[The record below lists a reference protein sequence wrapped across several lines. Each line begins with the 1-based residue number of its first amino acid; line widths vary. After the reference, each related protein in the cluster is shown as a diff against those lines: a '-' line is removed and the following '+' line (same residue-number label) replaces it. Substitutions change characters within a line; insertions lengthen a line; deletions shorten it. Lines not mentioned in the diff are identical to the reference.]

1 MVPEDLLFWIAPMSG
16 TPHDDQNVL
25 CLRHADAMSVPRG
38 WTLDDRREEVPRL
51 FMPRRPRSATP
62 ERRPV
67 RPPRPSRA
75 KRAPRPEPVEQLVI
89 DGTGEIERPTLPPE
103 SAAAAPA
110 APATPAKPAA
120 SVAPKVADPEPVVEV
135 PPEAIAVTT
144 GAEATTVDT
153 GVTIEV
159 HRDASGAAA
168 DDAGRPADRGEPAA
182 TDAPEAPPW
191 RPSFDEGNN
200 LDGLLEVS
208 SPLLAR
214 AFRGTDRPR
223 G

>member
-51 FMPRRPRSATP
+51 FMPRR
-62 ERRPV
+62 
-67 RPPRPSRA
+67 RPPSERPARPARVARSKPTRA
-75 KRAPRPEPVEQLVI
+75 EPVEQLVI
-89 DGTGEIERPTLPPE
+89 DGTAEIERPTLPADDPVDPIDPIEQPE
-103 SAAAAPA
+103 QPGE
-110 APATPAKPAA
+110 
-120 SVAPKVADPEPVVEV
+120 SVEQPVEPG
-135 PPEAIAVTT
+135 TQ
-144 GAEATTVDT
+144 
-153 GVTIEV
+153 
-159 HRDASGAAA
+159 GAAA
-168 DDAGRPADRGEPAA
+168 GEGAEE
-182 TDAPEAPPW
+182 PEIGPW
-191 RPSFDEGNN
+191 RPTFDQDNN

-223 G
+223 T